1 MAAGSRGANIHII
14 GGISSLGWMT
24 YDVKRGSIKK
34 PDAIEWMKFCLS
46 AAMLKHGGPVA
57 LIIDNA
63 PCHSRVEQSIL
74 EDERYKDCVL
84 LRLSPYSPM
93 FNPIEHVWS
102 YMKSHVKRELCVK
115 LTEILSSAPSHLSMT
130 EHRLRALEGLI
141 NEAALKVTPMLCVKC
156 IASIQSKVA
165 GALNLEDMTF

>member
-1 MAAGSRGANIHII
+1 MLLLIYFVYLYFIGRSKSGQRCTTVAAGSRGANIHII

-46 AAMLKHGGPVA
+46 AAMLKHGGPVD

-74 EDERYKDCVL
+74 VDEQYKDCVL
-84 LRLSPYSPM
+84 LRLSPYSYSPM
-93 FNPIEHVWS
+93 NMFG
-102 YMKSHVKRELCVK
+102 
-115 LTEILSSAPSHLSMT
+115 LT
-130 EHRLRALEGLI
+130 
-141 NEAALKVTPMLCVKC
+141 
-156 IASIQSKVA
+156 
-165 GALNLEDMTF
+165 